1 MRLEQIILW
10 ISRGKSGVVTLLNG
24 GMLQYLNE
32 NSETTFVITGYS
44 DSQITAVGQTH
55 GKEMILTPVSTAALQ
70 QAKER
75 NDWPLLLIIKH
86 RPWICLRES

>member
-1 MRLEQIILW
+1 MLL
-10 ISRGKSGVVTLLNG
+10 TLLNG
-24 GMLQYLNE
+24 ECYNLNE

-75 NDWPLLLIIKH
+75 KRLAIIAYNKAQTMVY
-86 RPWICLRES
+86 ES

>member
-1 MRLEQIILW
+1 MLL
-10 ISRGKSGVVTLLNG
+10 TLLNG

-55 GKEMILTPVSTAALQ
+55 GKEMILTPVQLQ
-70 QAKER
+70 LCNKLRRE